1 MTRPTVRVR
10 MLVERATRAGHA
22 VTVVWNLPVPPDELE
37 TVARELRRVCATGAV
52 VRGDRIELR
61 GDVTER
67 VGRWLDGRG
76 WSHHRE

>member
-1 MTRPTVRVR
+1 

-22 VTVVWNLPVPPDELE
+22 VTVVWNLPVPPSELE
-37 TVARELRRVCATGAV
+37 AVVRELRRLCATGGV

-67 VGRWLDGRG
+67 VRRWLEERG
-76 WSHHRE
+76 WPYEGA